1 MYLKAGKPGK
11 NIFSFFLP
19 QQNQTVRV
27 TRSRR
32 PFYLRASD
40 QKVEIFM
47 KLLHLNKDTDKLKL
61 KPVLGKFTSYCNP
74 GKNIAILCHK
84 FFTYKQVEG
93 QSFNDFVTE
102 LKKCG
107 SECEFGD
114 LTTSLTKD
122 IIFVA

>member
-1 MYLKAGKPGK
+1 MYFKAGKPGK

-19 QQNQTVRV
+19 QQNQTGRV
-27 TRSRR
+27 TRSRH
-32 PFYLRASD
+32 P
-40 QKVEIFM
+40 V
-47 KLLHLNKDTDKLKL
+47 LLTCVGPKGRDIYETFTFEQDTDKLKL